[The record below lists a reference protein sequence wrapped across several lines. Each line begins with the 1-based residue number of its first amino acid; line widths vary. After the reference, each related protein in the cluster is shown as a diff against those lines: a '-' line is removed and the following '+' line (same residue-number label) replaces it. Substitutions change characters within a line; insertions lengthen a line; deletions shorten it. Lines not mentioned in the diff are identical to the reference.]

1 MSDLKQYEDAMA
13 KYNESLNIKAL
24 PIVAWDFYHEFLE
37 KKNSILLD
45 LNKVKSIAEKNKWE
59 QDNWD
64 LDHRLNEEVIV
75 LTDAKLEIVFV
86 SHNMIR
92 MNGYKESEVLGKS
105 PKFFH
110 GLETSQQTSKEIRE
124 AIQNKLPFEK
134 TVINYKKTGEIYS
147 CLIKGYPIF
156 NVKGELTHFIAYEK
170 AA

>member
-1 MSDLKQYEDAMA
+1 MSNLKQYEDAMA
-13 KYNESLNIKAL
+13 KYYESLKIKAL

-45 LNKVKSIAEKNKWE
+45 LNKFKSIAEKNKWE
-59 QDNWD
+59 KDNWD
-64 LDHRLNEEVIV
+64 LDYRLNEEVIV

-86 SHNMIR
+86 SHNMIK

-110 GLETSQQTSKEIRE
+110 GLETCQQTSREIRE
-124 AIQNKLPFEK
+124 AIQNQLPFEK
-134 TVINYKKTGEIYS
+134 TVINYKKTGETYL

-156 NVKGELTHFIAYEK
+156 NLKGILTHFIAYEK